1 MPQPLPVPVLTLVLA
16 LACGSSAAAV
26 STDGYG
32 EVFPQDNPWNIDISA
47 FPVNSNSA
55 NYVTSIGSTAQ
66 LHPDFGTQISGVP
79 WGIPYDVV
87 AGTQPDVAM
96 DFVTYPAESDPGPYP
111 FPPDCPVEGGLA
123 APASSDRHA
132 LVVDKDHH
140 LLYELYNAFPQS
152 NGSWTA
158 ANGALFNLASNA
170 MRPLGWTSADAA
182 GLPVF
187 PGLARYDEVAA
198 GAIRHALRFTVQT
211 SQNTFVYP
219 ARHFASSSSNANL
232 PPMGLRFR
240 LKATANLSGLSPEAL
255 IIATCLQHYGMMV
268 ADNGGNWFVSG
279 APDPNWNDAD
289 INTLKTLHGS
299 DFEAV
304 DTSSMD
310 PSLNTTPPA
319 APLGLAAV
327 AGANQVVLS
336 WGANTDADLLG
347 YRVFSAGAAGGP
359 WSEVSSGPV
368 LATTFTAGGLSGGT
382 LLYFQITA
390 EDNATNQS
398 SPSVVVSATPTG
410 AATTSGT
417 ATAAATATATT
428 ATATATATG
437 ASSTTA
443 GTATGGAS
451 GSGAA
456 TASTTST
463 SGSGTTGGAGGNGA
477 GGGGGC
483 GLGAQMGILA
493 LALVTLVRLGVRR
506 LHGQGPSRPRAA
518 APPESP

>member
-1 MPQPLPVPVLTLVLA
+1 MPQMLPAPILTVVLLLA
-16 LACGSSAAAV
+16 LCGAASAV
-26 STDGYG
+26 STEGYG
-32 EVFPQDNPWNIDISA
+32 EVFPSDNPWNIDISA

-55 NYVTSIGSTAQ
+55 NYVTSIGATTQ
-66 LHPDFGTQISGVP
+66 LHPDFGTQLSGVP
-79 WGIPYDVV
+79 WGIPFDVV
-87 AGTQPDVAM
+87 PGTQPDVPM

-132 LVVDKDHH
+132 LVIDKDHH

-158 ANGALFNLASNA
+158 SNGASFNLASNA

-211 SQNTFVYP
+211 SQNTFLYP

-240 LKATANLSGLSPEAL
+240 LKASTNLSGLSPEAL

-268 ADNGGNWFVSG
+268 ADNGSNWFVSG
-279 APDPNWNDAD
+279 APDPGWNDTD

-299 DFEAV
+299 DFEAI

-310 PSLNTTPPA
+310 PSINTTPPA
-319 APLGLAAV
+319 VPHGLAAV
-327 AGANQVVLS
+327 AGSNQVVLS
-336 WGANTDADLLG
+336 WSANTDTDLLG
-347 YRVFSAGAAGGP
+347 YRVFSASAAGGP

-368 LATTFTAGGLSGGT
+368 QATTFTAGGLSGGT

-398 SPSVVVSATPTG
+398 SPCAVVSATPGG

-417 ATAAATATATT
+417 ASATASATATSSSTGSAAATATGATSATATTSSGST
-428 ATATATATG
+428 ATASSG
-437 ASSTTA
+437 A
-443 GTATGGAS
+443 GGAGPG
-451 GSGAA
+451 GSGA
-456 TASTTST
+456 
-463 SGSGTTGGAGGNGA
+463 
-477 GGGGGC
+477 C
-483 GLGAQMGILA
+483 GLGAGMGILG
-493 LALVTLVRLGVRR
+493 LALMTLLRLGLQRLQGAGAARR
-506 LHGQGPSRPRAA
+506 GATQ
-518 APPESP
+518 PPQSL